1 MSVRCHFRTYASQ
14 QFRGGGTASSSAQGC
29 ARALLRQWPTRRLG
43 RRRHRSHRRRQAR
56 RALGRASGRGDQGP
70 IRQRA
75 ADVRRPVPRLTL
87 PHHVLGSW
95 LFAAARTQA
104 QQLKHDAELIAA
116 STLLHDIG
124 LTAAFTGEVRF
135 EITIG
140 SGLQLDRSSVH
151 FSFGLKSHL
160 VEGLIDERQGHPFR
174 SIICDARVA
183 RRMDLSDGFRVLT
196 RHAARSRWCSVH

>member
-1 MSVRCHFRTYASQ
+1 M
-14 QFRGGGTASSSAQGC
+14 
-29 ARALLRQWPTRRLG
+29 
-43 RRRHRSHRRRQAR
+43 HRSDFAVEEPHLPAL
-56 RALGRASGRGDQGP
+56 RAAHGPFSGNRLPAAWVAADIVRIEDGKLAELGPASGRGDQGP

-75 ADVRRPVPRLTL
+75 AEVRRPVPRLTL

-95 LFAAARTQA
+95 LFAAAMAQA

-124 LTAAFTGEVRF
+124 LTAAFAGEVRF

-151 FSFGLKSHL
+151 FSSGLKSHL
-160 VEGLIDERQGHPFR
+160 VEGLIDERQGTSF
-174 SIICDARVA
+174 
-183 RRMDLSDGFRVLT
+183 
-196 RHAARSRWCSVH
+196 

>member
-1 MSVRCHFRTYASQ
+1 MQLACRKSATSGLMHRSNFAVEEPHLPALRPHKGPSPAMADPPPGSPPTSFASKA
-14 QFRGGGTASSSAQGC
+14 ASSPSTGTC
-29 ARALLRQWPTRRLG
+29 LRTRR
-43 RRRHRSHRRRQAR
+43 
-56 RALGRASGRGDQGP
+56 P
-70 IRQRA
+70 
-75 ADVRRPVPRLTL
+75 RPNPSAGCRCSATGSPLTL

-95 LFAAARTQA
+95 LFAAALAQA

-151 FSFGLKSHL
+151 FSSGLKISSDRGSH
-160 VEGLIDERQGHPFR
+160 R
-174 SIICDARVA
+174 
-183 RRMDLSDGFRVLT
+183 
-196 RHAARSRWCSVH
+196 